1 MAAGYLGFKA
11 NVTEGMQT
19 WTCRP
24 LQRKWPRPFR
34 PLPRRPRDPRG
45 TIEGITGA
53 TDFNATE
60 VLQAAIGK
68 VSEMGLDLSSLDLSQ
83 LDLSAIDVSK
93 LNVSSLMDAA
103 KNLGVDI
110 SKLDLGG
117 LLGGNIFGGLGGM
130 LGSLFGRK

>member
-1 MAAGYLGFKA
+1 MDVQTIATQVAEAIQAAPEKA
-11 NVTEGMQT
+11 QELV
-19 WTCRP
+19 
-24 LQRKWPRPFR
+24 
-34 PLPRRPRDPRG
+34 RDPWG